1 MGQDWG
7 ARGSAWGED
16 NRRGLAVGQTDFTIE
31 GPGALSVLGDEREAL
46 LEVTT
51 ECLRR
56 ADYILGIVGLVEV
69 IETQGGFSET

>member
-1 MGQDWG
+1 M
-7 ARGSAWGED
+7 RS
-16 NRRGLAVGQTDFTIE
+16 LHC
-31 GPGALSVLGDEREAL
+31 ALSVLGDKREAL